1 MGVTEFSQTPFK
13 GIKHLSG
20 MLQMG
25 AVAGAEN
32 EDVFQIF
39 LLKESLNLHL
49 KYVLKV
55 NVPGRTRNTVRIH
68 NTSANSRAVLAK
80 VHCQIMMMMIT
91 TTSTTIIIINNAG
104 GERES
109 AT

>member
-1 MGVTEFSQTPFK
+1 
-13 GIKHLSG
+13 
-20 MLQMG
+20 MG

-32 EDVFQIF
+32 EDVCQIF

-80 VHCQIMMMMIT
+80 VHCQIIIMMMIT